1 MTDQTIDVDKMT
13 AEIVLPSQD
22 AFMKVNSID
31 SSSMTKNTEVKNKNE
46 VDVDAIFNN
55 WLGDQSTP

>member
-31 SSSMTKNTEVKNKNE
+31 SCSMTKNTEVKNKNE
-46 VDVDAIFNN
+46 GGRV
-55 WLGDQSTP
+55 